1 MMTSSSASD
10 VNVVARMIAAVL
22 LALGLSTPTATLSDT
37 TSAEAAESKPRKF
50 YVEDIKAAMEAHI
63 ADQVDAEGVF
73 HLEDDR
79 TGEMLTLRF
88 VTIHDPVRQID
99 GDTYFACTDFQV
111 VGEPKKLYDIDFW
124 LRPDGDVL
132 EVYDTKVHKE
142 PRKSFLYGWY
152 KYPRY
157 TFIDDKV
164 VPLY

>member
-1 MMTSSSASD
+1 MQGPG
-10 VNVVARMIAAVL
+10 ARNDIAMARLMAVGL
-22 LALGLSTPTATLSDT
+22 LALGLLLPAAVTADEPKDPPADSG
-37 TSAEAAESKPRKF
+37 PRKF

-63 ADQVDAEGVF
+63 ADQVDADGVF

-79 TGEMLTLRF
+79 TGEELALRF

-99 GDTYFACTDFQV
+99 GNTYFACTDFRV

-124 LRPDGDVL
+124 LRPAGDVL

>member
-1 MMTSSSASD
+1 MIGPG
-10 VNVVARMIAAVL
+10 ARNGIVMARLLAVGL
-22 LALGLSTPTATLSDT
+22 FALGLSFPFAVVANEGRGPTPDS
-37 TSAEAAESKPRKF
+37 EPRKF

-63 ADQVDAEGVF
+63 AHQVDAEGVF

-79 TGEMLTLRF
+79 TGEMLELRF

-99 GDTYFACTDFQV
+99 GSTYFACTDFRV

-124 LRPDGDVL
+124 LRPAGEVL

>member
-1 MMTSSSASD
+1 MADPTASTGHD
-10 VNVVARMIAAVL
+10 LSDMIGAGF
-22 LALGLSTPTATLSDT
+22 LALGLVLSPQAGADER
-37 TSAEAAESKPRKF
+37 SGPVLASEPRKF

-63 ADQVDAEGVF
+63 AGQVDADGIF

-79 TGEMLTLRF
+79 TGEPLALRF

-99 GDTYFACTDFQV
+99 GNTYFACTDFRV
-111 VGEPKKLYDIDFW
+111 VGEPEQLYDIDFW
-124 LRPDGDVL
+124 LRPAGNLL

>member
-1 MMTSSSASD
+1 MAEPNASD
-10 VNVVARMIAAVL
+10 PVARAGMIAAVVF
-22 LALGLSTPTATLSDT
+22 ALGLLPALPTAAD
-37 TSAEAAESKPRKF
+37 EATEGPRTY

-63 ADQVDAEGVF
+63 AGQIDADGIF

-79 TGEMLTLRF
+79 TGEMLALRF

-99 GDTYFACTDFQV
+99 GSTYFACTDFRV

-124 LRPDGDVL
+124 LRPAGDVL

-142 PRKSFLYGWY
+142 PRKSLLYGWY

-157 TFIDDKV
+157 TFIDDRV

>member
-1 MMTSSSASD
+1 MLRPGARRASRWASAIG
-10 VNVVARMIAAVL
+10 VAA
-22 LALGLSTPTATLSDT
+22 LALGFPLALSADGG
-37 TSAEAAESKPRKF
+37 AEPPLF
-50 YVEDIKAAMEAHI
+50 YAEDIKAAMEVHI
-63 ADQVDAEGVF
+63 SEQVDEEGVF

-79 TGEMLTLRF
+79 TGEQLALRF

-99 GDTYFACTDFQV
+99 GDTYFACTDFHV
-111 VGEPKKLYDIDFW
+111 VGESEKVYDVDFW
-124 LRPDGDVL
+124 LRPAGDAL
-132 EVYDTKVHKE
+132 EVFKTKVHKE

>member
-1 MMTSSSASD
+1 MASPSARNGID
-10 VNVVARMIAAVL
+10 VAGMIGAGL
-22 LALGLSTPTATLSDT
+22 LSLGLLPTLPSEAE
-37 TSAEAAESKPRKF
+37 EAADAEPRKY

-63 ADQVDAEGVF
+63 ADQVDADGIF
-73 HLEDDR
+73 HLKDDR
-79 TGEMLTLRF
+79 TGEQLALRF

-99 GDTYFACTDFQV
+99 GNTYFACTDFRF

-124 LRPDGDVL
+124 LRPTGDVL

-142 PRKSFLYGWY
+142 PRKSLLYGWY

>member
-1 MMTSSSASD
+1 MHGPGTRS
-10 VNVVARMIAAVL
+10 VIETARWMSGGL
-22 LALGLSTPTATLSDT
+22 LALGLSLAVVADEPQVP
-37 TSAEAAESKPRKF
+37 AAESEPRKF

-63 ADQVDAEGVF
+63 ADQVDSDGVF
-73 HLEDDR
+73 HLKDDR
-79 TGEMLTLRF
+79 TGEMLALRF

-99 GDTYFACTDFQV
+99 GSTYFACTDFRV
-111 VGEPKKLYDIDFW
+111 VGEPKQLYDIDFW
-124 LRPDGDVL
+124 LRPSGDVL

>member
-1 MMTSSSASD
+1 MGSPSARSGID
-10 VNVVARMIAAVL
+10 VTGIICAGLLSLGLMIALPSKADD
-22 LALGLSTPTATLSDT
+22 TSD
-37 TSAEAAESKPRKF
+37 SEPRKY

-63 ADQVDAEGVF
+63 AKQVDADGVF

-79 TGEMLTLRF
+79 TGEQLALRF

-99 GDTYFACTDFQV
+99 GNTYFACTDFRV
-111 VGEPKKLYDIDFW
+111 VGDPKKLYDIDFW
-124 LRPDGDVL
+124 LRPAGEML

-142 PRKSFLYGWY
+142 PRKSLLYGWY